1 MKVALVTPW
10 SNAWVPY
17 FKAGVEAR
25 GHEFVTAAKVYQVK
39 DADVVL
45 HGWTGQGATLPGARN
60 IVFLRRYELF
70 DGGLSRTD
78 WKNVDALICVNTWIA
93 DVAKRSLRAKGL
105 GTPVHMIYNGTDPSR
120 WTFKDRKPN
129 HRVGMAC
136 HVHPKKNL
144 PLALQIMAL
153 LPENYELHI
162 AGQIQDACTAEYL
175 NHVGN
180 AMRRKVY
187 LYDHVPAEQLNFWWE
202 QMGVCLSTS
211 LSEGNPNNVIE
222 AMAKGIKPV
231 VHNWPG
237 AKDQFDNVFETA
249 KEAAEMIA
257 DQHYASDE
265 YLATVQQKFSLS
277 NIERVLDI
285 ALTTE
290 DQCAA

>member
-10 SNAWVPY
+10 ENAWVPY
-17 FKAGVEAR
+17 YKAAVEAR
-25 GHEFVTAAKVYQVK
+25 GHEFVSAAKVYQVRG
-39 DADVVL
+39 ADVVL
-45 HGWTGQGATLPGARN
+45 HGWTGQGAAVPGARN

-70 DGGLSRTD
+70 DGGISRTD

-105 GTPVHMIYNGTDPSR
+105 QTPVHMIYNGTDPSR
-120 WTFKDRKPN
+120 WAFKDRKPN
-129 HRVGMAC
+129 NKVGMAC

-175 NHVGN
+175 NHVGK
-180 AMRRKVY
+180 AMRRPVY

-237 AKDQFDNVFETA
+237 AKDQFDSVFETA
-249 KEAAEMIA
+249 AQAAEMIL
-257 DQHYASDE
+257 DQHYASNE